1 MLNQNSVSDKFQGQI
16 FTHIL
21 TSGNKNVYIQIT
33 LSIVISRKVLD
44 VKLLPNKKKISGLKM
59 LINH

>member
-21 TSGNKNVYIQIT
+21 TSSNKNVYIQIT